1 MLGYILKRL
10 LLAVPTLFAVLTI
23 VFVLARV
30 LPGDP
35 AQTIL
40 GDQASAEAL
49 AAMRARLGVDK
60 PIGVQYVDF
69 LLNAVRG
76 EWGNSLVTGKPVV
89 EEVLNV
95 LPYTIDLTV
104 SAIVLGTLAGIPL
117 GVWSALRR
125 NTWVDYVARI
135 GSLLGLSFPGFVSA
149 ILLLLVFAIQLRWFP
164 VISAGSLD
172 DPVERLRNL
181 ALPALNLAIIMAA
194 YVTRVT
200 RSSMLEVLGEDYIRT
215 ARAKGVP
222 TRAVIWRHAFRN
234 GLMPVVTVVGLYL
247 GILIGNSVLTEI
259 VFNRPGLGKLIV
271 SALNQRDY
279 TVLQGMM
286 VVYAFAIVLVNL
298 LTDLTYGFI
307 DNGPVG
313 DAYRTGGVADG
324 LGLVEGNLEQNVD
337 RLAKAPLVSQPGA
350 DWHYSL
356 STDVLG
362 RVVEVA
368 SGMPL
373 DRFFKER
380 IFGPL
385 KMNDTGFDVADAKW
399 PRLATVYTPDGAG
412 GVRPMRSPESFGN
425 THFAPDNFKVGKAYF

>member
-1 MLGYILKRL
+1 MLGYIVKRL
-10 LLAVPTLFAVLTI
+10 LLAIPTLFAVLTI

-40 GDQASAEAL
+40 GDQASQEAL
-49 AAMRARLGVDK
+49 ENMRHRLGVDK
-60 PIGVQYVDF
+60 PIGAQYVDF
-69 LLNAVRG
+69 LVNAVRG

-89 EEVLNV
+89 EEVSNV

-104 SAIVLGTLAGIPL
+104 TSIVLGALVGVPL
-117 GVWSALRR
+117 GVWSALRL
-125 NTWVDYVARI
+125 NTWVDYVARM
-135 GSLLGLSFPGFVSA
+135 GSLLGLSFPAFVSA
-149 ILLLLVFAIQLRWFP
+149 ILLLLAFAIELRWFP
-164 VISAGSLD
+164 VISTGKGLNSL
-172 DPVERLRNL
+172 V
-181 ALPALNLAIIMAA
+181 LPAVNLGIIMAA

-234 GLMPVVTVVGLYL
+234 GLIPVVTVVGLYL

-307 DNGPVG
+307 DP
-313 DAYRTGGVADG
+313 
-324 LGLVEGNLEQNVD
+324 
-337 RLAKAPLVSQPGA
+337 
-350 DWHYSL
+350 
-356 STDVLG
+356 
-362 RVVEVA
+362 RVK
-368 SGMPL
+368 
-373 DRFFKER
+373 RQ
-380 IFGPL
+380 
-385 KMNDTGFDVADAKW
+385 
-399 PRLATVYTPDGAG
+399 
-412 GVRPMRSPESFGN
+412 
-425 THFAPDNFKVGKAYF
+425 